1 MDFSGFDRENW
12 RERTGPEH
20 KRLASD
26 LQKNLTKSD
35 RDAAERASGCRYSV
49 LLELSYF
56 DTPRML
62 IIHPMHNMF
71 LGSAKHFV
79 KSILIGK
86 QILSDAQFDI
96 LQHRVDSITAPPDI
110 GRIPQK
116 IRSGFASFTADQWK
130 NWVLY
135 FSLFVL
141 HDLLD
146 SDVLECWRHFVQAC
160 RVITAK
166 HILLEEVQ
174 LSDAHLKQVCMRM
187 QRLFERQSITPN
199 MHMHCHLR
207 SCIFDFGPLHGFWL
221 YPFERYNG
229 LLGAMPQNNH
239 CIEVQIMSRFLR
251 DNEVFGTYLPEE
263 FSGDFL
269 SLFPKQNQT
278 VGSLADTLVYTE
290 QSGSVIWAINS
301 PGLSVDLP
309 THYSHLV
316 FDQTEL
322 DTLTILYS
330 KLYKVPASAVV
341 LSSVIHKYSS
351 ATINNKRFG
360 THKTRTSS
368 SSLAMAIW
376 DNELF
381 GLSPTMPTTPAAA
394 S

>member
-1 MDFSGFDRENW
+1 
-12 RERTGPEH
+12 
-20 KRLASD
+20 
-26 LQKNLTKSD
+26 
-35 RDAAERASGCRYSV
+35 
-49 LLELSYF
+49 
-56 DTPRML
+56 
-62 IIHPMHNMF
+62 
-71 LGSAKHFV
+71 
-79 KSILIGK
+79 
-86 QILSDAQFDI
+86 
-96 LQHRVDSITAPPDI
+96 
-110 GRIPQK
+110 
-116 IRSGFASFTADQWK
+116 
-130 NWVLY
+130 
-135 FSLFVL
+135 
-141 HDLLD
+141 
-146 SDVLECWRHFVQAC
+146 
-160 RVITAK
+160 
-166 HILLEEVQ
+166 
-174 LSDAHLKQVCMRM
+174 
-187 QRLFERQSITPN
+187 

-207 SCIFDFGPLHGFWL
+207 SCVFDFGPLHGFWL

-229 LLGAMPQNNH
+229 LLGAMSHNNH
-239 CIEVQIMSRFLR
+239 SIEVQIMSRFLR

-278 VGSLADTLVYTE
+278 VRSLADTLVYTE

-341 LSSVIHKYSS
+341 LSSVTHKYSS

-394 S
+394 SKIVLRAVRINSFFKNVIEINGESKAHLLVSLSWFRHHPKNTELGKTTTVWYHDLFELYGLHSVIPIQFLQSRVVSLIQVLEGESVLFLCPCIDH